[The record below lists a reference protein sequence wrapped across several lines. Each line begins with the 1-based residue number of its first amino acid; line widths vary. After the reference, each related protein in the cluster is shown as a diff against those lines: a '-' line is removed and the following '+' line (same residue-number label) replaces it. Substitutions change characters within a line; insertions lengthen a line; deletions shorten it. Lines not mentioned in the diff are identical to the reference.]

1 MTDQTPAA
9 PLSVLKPGA
18 IPVAPG
24 PFTLAIDI
32 GGSHVKASVL
42 DRDGTLIARE
52 VRVLTPRP
60 ATPRAV
66 LQAIAGLVAEL
77 PPYDRIS
84 AGFPGY
90 IRRGRVATA
99 PNLGTKAWAGF
110 RLDQGLQ
117 KRLKKPARVLN
128 DADVQGLGAISG
140 HGVEVVLTLGTGIGS
155 ALFHDGALMPHL
167 ELGQHPIAKG
177 KTYDGYL
184 GNAALKHKGPKRWNH
199 RLKKAIEIVRTLTN
213 FDTLHLGGGNV
224 RLIDFHLPPHVK
236 RAANIEGITGGVRL
250 WDRSFDAFFAEPRRR
265 KRR

>member
-9 PLSVLKPGA
+9 PLPVLKPGA

-110 RLDQGLQ
+110 RL
-117 KRLKKPARVLN
+117 
-128 DADVQGLGAISG
+128 VQGLGAISG

-177 KTYDGYL
+177 KTYDRYL

-250 WDRSFDAFFAEPRRR
+250 WDPSFDAFFAEPRRR